1 MSHSP
6 ADESSA
12 PAVAGGP
19 RPATENSLRSLLEL
33 GQSLW
38 LDDLRR
44 SLFTSGEFSR
54 LIAED
59 GLRGVTSN
67 PSIFE
72 RALADGT
79 EYQALLRNINRTD
92 QINPAQL
99 YEVLTIGDIRDAADL
114 LRPLYDLTQPE
125 DGYASLEVSPYVAYD
140 TQATIAEARRL
151 WHAIGRDNVM
161 IDRPRDEAS
170 SND

>member
-1 MSHSP
+1 MSHLPTDVS
-6 ADESSA
+6 AA
-12 PAVAGGP
+12 PAVAGGS
-19 RPATENSLRSLLEL
+19 RPATASSLRSLLEL

-79 EYQALLRNINRTD
+79 EYRAFLRNIKRTD
-92 QINPAQL
+92 QINPQIRIGGTCRFDRNL
-99 YEVLTIGDIRDAADL
+99 IVLDRH
-114 LRPLYDLTQPE
+114 R
-125 DGYASLEVSPYVAYD
+125 
-140 TQATIAEARRL
+140 
-151 WHAIGRDNVM
+151 GREQSM
-161 IDRPRDEAS
+161 PA
-170 SND
+170 

>member
-6 ADESSA
+6 TDESSA

-19 RPATENSLRSLLEL
+19 RPATENSLRHLLEF

-79 EYQALLRNINRTD
+79 DTERFYGTSTAPIRSTPRNCTRCSRSGTSATPLICFGHFTTSHTD
-92 QINPAQL
+92 RM
-99 YEVLTIGDIRDAADL
+99 G
-114 LRPLYDLTQPE
+114 
-125 DGYASLEVSPYVAYD
+125 
-140 TQATIAEARRL
+140 TQAWRSHLTWRTTLRR
-151 WHAIGRDNVM
+151 R
-161 IDRPRDEAS
+161 
-170 SND
+170 